1 MSLGESR
8 SSLEELLER
17 ELLRPGEGVLDQ
29 AQAQRVARAIAF
41 AMEKNN
47 LRLELQIRQSLQIAG
62 IHV

>member
-47 LRLELQIRQSLQIAG
+47 LQLELQIRQSLQIAG